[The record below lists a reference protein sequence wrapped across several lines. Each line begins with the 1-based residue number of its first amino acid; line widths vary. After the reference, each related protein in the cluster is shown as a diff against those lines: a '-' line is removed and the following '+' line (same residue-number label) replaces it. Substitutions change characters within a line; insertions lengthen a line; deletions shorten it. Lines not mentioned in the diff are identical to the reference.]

1 MTYAL
6 GIDCGTTHTAG
17 AISRDGSVEVL
28 RLGAR
33 RAELPSLVF
42 VAPDGTTVI
51 GDAAARR
58 GESLPGRL
66 VREFKRRIGDPV
78 PILAGGSPFSAH
90 ALTARVLE
98 HVLRAAVTTQG
109 GPPGSVVLTCP
120 ANWGPYKRDLLV
132 QAARLADAPPVA
144 LRTEPEAAAIE
155 YAAGSRVGDGDII
168 AVYDLGGGT
177 FDAAVLR
184 RTPGGF
190 EVLGQPE
197 GIEQLGGMDFDE
209 AVFEHVVAALPAD
222 RLGAADDPEVLA
234 ALARLRRDCVEAK
247 EALSEDTEVLI
258 PVALP
263 QLHTRVRLTRAEFE
277 AMIRPAL
284 ADTVGA
290 MRRALRSAGVPAEQV
305 STFLL
310 SGGSAR
316 VPLVSQ
322 LLSTEFARPV
332 VLDPHPEHSVA
343 LGAARVAAQTPVPV
357 SESAE
362 PTRLVPPAVPAPA
375 PAVPAPTA
383 PAPAAP
389 AALTGP
395 AAGAFGAPLSAPP
408 PPRPETPKPRPGGTY
423 GSRKPE
429 PAPLDARTEPV
440 HPSDAPT
447 EMFKTAP
454 ETEVVPAARQ
464 PAVSRSPDLP
474 NTDDSP
480 VFLTRAG
487 LDLTAGPPPPLDK
500 PPLDKP
506 PVDNPAVGKP
516 PVGEPGGPRP
526 VSRRALVIVSAAVAV
541 LVVTAIVIS
550 VVWFGSGRDDE
561 PGGGDQAAGPIST
574 TSACGGFVDEF
585 DGGALD
591 PGWQRTQPGAT
602 VAIGGG
608 GATVEAPDG
617 ADIYA
622 DHTAAP
628 MVVREHS
635 GDFVLEAEVVAQP
648 GQFYQGAGLVVWNSP
663 TSFVR
668 LERGFGDIGA
678 ITFEYR
684 DGGDHVRPHPPFKNT
699 KGVVPTDAGQV
710 LLQVRREG
718 DRISAGWREPGSPAY
733 SDLGSAQIDLPGTVR
748 VGLSVLNRAQNGAK
762 PETFSATFSRATL
775 TC

>member
-6 GIDCGTTHTAG
+6 GIDCGTTHTAA

-109 GPPGSVVLTCP
+109 GPPGSMVLTCP

-132 QAARLADAPPVA
+132 QAARLADLPPVA

-284 ADTVGA
+284 SDTVGA

-332 VLDPHPEHSVA
+332 VLDPHPEHSIA
-343 LGAARVAAQTPVPV
+343 LGAARVAAQTPMPQP
-357 SESAE
+357 ETAE
-362 PTRLVPPAVPAPA
+362 PTRLVP
-375 PAVPAPTA
+375 PAPTA

-389 AALTGP
+389 APTPPAALTGP
-395 AAGAFGAPLSAPP
+395 AVGAFGASPSVST
-408 PPRPETPKPRPGGTY
+408 PPRPETPKPRPGNTY

-429 PAPLDARTEPV
+429 AAPLDARTEPV

-447 EMFKTAP
+447 EMFKTTP

-464 PAVSRSPDLP
+464 PVVSRPPDLP

-487 LDLTAGPPPPLDK
+487 LDLAAGPPPPADK
-500 PPLDKP
+500 PPADKP
-506 PVDNPAVGKP
+506 PG
-516 PVGEPGGPRP
+516 GEAGGPRP
-526 VSRRALVIVSAAVAV
+526 VSRRALVIVSAAAAV

-550 VVWFGSGRDDE
+550 IVWFGSGRDD
-561 PGGGDQAAGPIST
+561 PGGDDQAAGPIST

-628 MVVREHS
+628 MLVREHS
-635 GDFVLEAEVVAQP
+635 GDFVLEAEVVVQP

-684 DGGDHVRPHPPFKNT
+684 DGGDHVRPRPPFKNT
-699 KGVVPTDAGQV
+699 KGVVPTDAGHV

-718 DRISAGWREPGSPAY
+718 DRISAGWREPGNPTY

-762 PETFSATFSRATL
+762 PETFSATFSRAAL